1 MILNEPYDFKIL
13 KLINHS
19 QTILNINK
27 YIAIDY
33 VYIKEKE
40 KINLKPFENEYL
52 KLNPVILYGLSDV
65 EKDITPFNHPLINKE
80 NKWIALDLRNVVSL
94 TSNKEN
100 YEIRNENEYNLAM
113 QRFILSGMWVIGK
126 QSSLYGLKFPH
137 FVFAN
142 WLSENLT
149 KKFGLDLNN
158 QIQLRVLALIYYS
171 KLFTNNYS
179 NDDFN
184 KLIVRLKEDILV
196 PKLIEEIYE
205 KISDNQLE
213 NIDDFCK
220 ACYTVTGNI
229 RLKNLDTNV
238 LINIITNNWL
248 GLNGK
253 ELVIL
258 SLEHPP
264 TWISLVYAALTQK
277 SFNKSFIS
285 NIAEKLNKK
294 GKGDDFLKSLIY
306 LTREYKEK

>member
-1 MILNEPYDFKIL
+1 MILNEPYDFKTF
-13 KLINHS
+13 KLLNNT
-19 QTILNINK
+19 QTVFNINK

-33 VYIKEKE
+33 IYIKEKE
-40 KINLKPFENEYL
+40 KINIKTFENDYI

-65 EKDITPFNHPLINKE
+65 EKEITPFNHPLINKE
-80 NKWIALDLRNVVSL
+80 NKWIALDLRNIVKL
-94 TSNKEN
+94 TSDKEN
-100 YEIRNENEYNLAM
+100 YEIRNESEYSLAI

-126 QSSLYGLKFPH
+126 QSSLYGLSFPH

-171 KLFTNNYS
+171 KLFTNEYTS
-179 NDDFN
+179 DDFN
-184 KLIVRLKEDILV
+184 KLIIRLKEDILV
-196 PKLIEEIYE
+196 PKLIEEVYE
-205 KISDNQLE
+205 KIDQLE
-213 NIDDFCK
+213 NIEDFCK

-238 LINIITNNWL
+238 LINILANNWI

-264 TWISLVYAALTQK
+264 TWISLVFSALTQR
-277 SFNKSFIS
+277 SFSKNFIG
-285 NIAEKLNKK
+285 NIVEKLNKK
-294 GKGDDFLKSLIY
+294 GKGEEFLKSLIY
-306 LTREYKEK
+306 LTREYKED